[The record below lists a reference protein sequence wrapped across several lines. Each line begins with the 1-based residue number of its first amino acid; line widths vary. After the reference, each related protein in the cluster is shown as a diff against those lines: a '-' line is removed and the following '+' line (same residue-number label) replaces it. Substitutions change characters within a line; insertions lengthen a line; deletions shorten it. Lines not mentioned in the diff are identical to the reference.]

1 MIATNPQLADMNSE
15 DNRQRA
21 SQAGRQQAVLARL
34 ALAGLQAQRPTAH
47 RDRWIRALK
56 HRISNPDGA
65 LAELGQ
71 TMTPP
76 MTKHA
81 YAALLRR
88 ALRSG
93 GMSADDGQTHD
104 EGESPCLSG

>member
-1 MIATNPQLADMNSE
+1 MIANNPRLADVGSQN
-15 DNRQRA
+15 NRQKA
-21 SQAGRQQAVLARL
+21 AAAGRTQAVLARI
-34 ALAGLQAQRPTAH
+34 ALERLQSQRPSAH
-47 RDRWIRALK
+47 RDRWIQALQ

-88 ALRSG
+88 ALRGGGITEVHGSG
-93 GMSADDGQTHD
+93 DL
-104 EGESPCLSG
+104 EGSRRG

>member
-1 MIATNPQLADMNSE
+1 MNSE
-15 DNRQRA
+15 ANRQRA

-34 ALAGLQAQRPTAH
+34 ALAVLEAETRPSTH
-47 RDRWIRALK
+47 RAGWIRALQ
-56 HRISNPDGA
+56 HRISNPDDA

-76 MTKHA
+76 LTKHA

-88 ALRSG
+88 ALRGG
-93 GMSADDGQTHD
+93 GMTGDDGQGDD
-104 EGESPCLSG
+104 EWESACLSG

>member
-1 MIATNPQLADMNSE
+1 MIANNPRLAEVGSQNK
-15 DNRQRA
+15 RQKA
-21 SQAGRQQAVLARL
+21 AAAGRTQAVLARI
-34 ALAGLQAQRPTAH
+34 ALETLQGQRPSAH

-71 TMTPP
+71 SMAPP

-88 ALRSG
+88 ALRG
-93 GMSADDGQTHD
+93 GGISAAAESSDS
-104 EGESPCLSG
+104 EGGLRG

>member
-1 MIATNPQLADMNSE
+1 MVIAKSSRLADIG
-15 DNRQRA
+15 
-21 SQAGRQQAVLARL
+21 SQAHRQKAAAAGRTQAVLARIAMQ
-34 ALAGLQAQRPTAH
+34 ALLDRRSSTH
-47 RDRWIRALK
+47 RLRWIQALQ
-56 HRISNPDGA
+56 HRIGNPDGT

-88 ALRSG
+88 APRG
-93 GMSADDGQTHD
+93 GTAGD
-104 EGESPCLSG
+104 ETGDLVGSRCD

>member
-1 MIATNPQLADMNSE
+1 MIANNPRLAEVGSQN
-15 DNRQRA
+15 NRQKA
-21 SQAGRQQAVLARL
+21 AAAGRTQAVLARI
-34 ALAGLQAQRPTAH
+34 ALETLQGQRPSAH
-47 RDRWIRALK
+47 RDRWIQALQ
-56 HRISNPDGA
+56 HRISNPDGT

-88 ALRSG
+88 ALRGGGIADVDGSG
-93 GMSADDGQTHD
+93 DL
-104 EGESPCLSG
+104 EGSRRG

>member
-1 MIATNPQLADMNSE
+1 VITNTPRLIDVGSDA
-15 DNRQRA
+15 NRQRA
-21 SQAGRQQAVLARL
+21 RQAGLQQAVLSRI
-34 ALAGLQAQRPTAH
+34 ALAALQSQRPTAH
-47 RDRWIRALK
+47 PDRWIRAPQ

-88 ALRSG
+88 ALRG
-93 GMSADDGQTHD
+93 GGITVDD
-104 EGESPCLSG
+104 SPTTACEAL